1 MKALIFDFD
10 GVIEDSFEFHVN
22 KISEFTGFNLSKKE
36 LRYIHTG
43 NFFKKAPKELHDVD
57 WKDYR
62 DYIFKEQTSLI
73 VKKNIKK
80 TLLELHNKFN
90 LFIISSGGT
99 KNIKSY
105 LSNNKVS
112 IFKEVLG
119 FEKIKSKEKKF
130 EFIFKKY
137 SLTPKECIFIT
148 DTLGDI
154 IEANDVN
161 VKTIAVDFGYHSRS
175 ILKKGNPFAIIS
187 DLNEINEIL

>member
-1 MKALIFDFD
+1 MKAIIFDFD

-22 KISEFTGFNLSKKE
+22 KITEFTGFNLSKKE
-36 LRYIHTG
+36 LRHMHTG
-43 NFFKKAPKELHDVD
+43 NFFEKAPKELHDVN
-57 WKDYR
+57 WKQYR
-62 DYIFKEQTSLI
+62 DYIYKEQTNLI
-73 VKKNIKK
+73 TNKSIKK
-80 TLLELHNKFN
+80 ALINLHNNFQ

-105 LSNNKVS
+105 LTNNKLN

-130 EFIFKKY
+130 EFIFNKY
-137 SLTPKECIFIT
+137 SLTPNDCIFVT

-175 ILKKGNPFAIIS
+175 VLKKGHPFAIIS
-187 DLNEINEIL
+187 DLDEVRKIV

>member
-1 MKALIFDFD
+1 MKAIIFDFD
-10 GVIEDSFEFHVN
+10 GVIDDSFEFHVN
-22 KISEFTGFNLSKKE
+22 KITEFTGFNLSKKE

-43 NFFKKAPKELHDVD
+43 NFFEKAPKELHEVN

-62 DYIFKEQTSLI
+62 DYIFKEQTNQVI
-73 VKKNIKK
+73 NKNIKQ
-80 TLLELHNKFN
+80 TLLELHHKFN

-105 LSNNKVS
+105 LTNNEIN

-119 FEKIKSKEKKF
+119 FEKIKSKERKF

-137 SLTPKECIFIT
+137 SLTPKDCIFVT

-161 VKTIAVDFGYHSRS
+161 VKTIAVDFGYHSRTVLS
-175 ILKKGNPFAIIS
+175 KGKPFAIIS
-187 DLNEINEIL
+187 DLNEIKKMV